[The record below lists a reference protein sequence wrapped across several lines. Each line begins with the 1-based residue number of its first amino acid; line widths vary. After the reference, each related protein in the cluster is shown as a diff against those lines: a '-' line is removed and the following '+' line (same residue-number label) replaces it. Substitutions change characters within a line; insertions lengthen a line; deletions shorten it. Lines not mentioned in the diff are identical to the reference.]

1 MSEVKANPIVDI
13 RLSGLTSS
21 VTGGVFTSAV
31 ANAKSPLIETAIV
44 GQTSKAEKPVL
55 SEQKVGEAVAKMN
68 DFVQA
73 EQRNLHFS
81 VDENSGVTVIKVVD
95 KESGELIR
103 QIPSE
108 VFLDLAEKTH
118 EDGSFHLISV
128 QG

>member
-31 ANAKSPLIETAIV
+31 ATAKSPLIETAIV